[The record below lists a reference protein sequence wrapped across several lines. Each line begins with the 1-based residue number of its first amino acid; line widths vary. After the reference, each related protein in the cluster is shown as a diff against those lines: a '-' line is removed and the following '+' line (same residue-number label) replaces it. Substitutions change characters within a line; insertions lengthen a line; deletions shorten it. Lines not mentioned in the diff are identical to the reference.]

1 MNHCPSGKRLF
12 TTLTQA
18 EDALLETHI
27 VYEYKSG
34 QGPVAVYKCEDCGY
48 YHFTSR
54 GPMNERLQQ
63 ALQSGQLQVWQRA
76 QKWNQKLK

>member
-1 MNHCPSGKRLF
+1 MNHCPSGKRFF

-18 EDALLETHI
+18 EDALLEAHI

-63 ALQSGQLQVWQRA
+63 AFQSGQLQVWQRA